1 MPPAP
6 PLAGARWAAGS
17 TSRRRASRFP
27 GSPQDYTVL
36 RAQPWAAPLIDRMTH
51 VRLWIDWT
59 FVQPRGDL
67 AIADPAN
74 PGLPYLASLDAQ
86 VDAAVADGL
95 QVILLPWRYPRWVN
109 HNAGATARSSPEW
122 RLPDEG
128 HGPYSHW
135 ARWVDALWDR
145 YAGRMAYFEVVN
157 EPNLQMWPQKDIA
170 ERVSFMM
177 ATVDG
182 IARAHDRAAVCLG
195 PSISDAESDRPWRI
209 TERRPFVETLLPA
222 LRRRG
227 FEGGDHW
234 VWAFHNYNDCELGGD
249 RVGDMRAQLA
259 GRWNGRRADDGGPL
273 VFATEGGIRLERR
286 GAPLRPRVR
295 AAADAPCRRG
305 CSPRRSAATSARRAS
320 GCSRSTPCRPTPTTT
335 AGCSSRTARCG
346 PRSPPT
352 SAPDVDEAQ
361 QPVADLHLVAV
372 VQRRLAARGGR

>member
-1 MPPAP
+1 VRLTRREALAGAGAAWLALHAGGASAMPPAP
-6 PLAGARWAAGS
+6 ALAERMGRGIDL
-17 TSRRRASRFP
+17 TPQGTRFP

-36 RAQPWAAPLIDRMTH
+36 RAQPWAAPLLDRMTH

-67 AIADPAN
+67 AIDDPAN

-86 VDAAVADGL
+86 VDAATADGL

-109 HNAGATARSSPEW
+109 HNAERDGTRSPEW

-128 HGPYSHW
+128 HGPFSHW

-145 YAGRMAYFEVVN
+145 YAGRIAYFEVIN

-234 VWAFHNYNDCELGGD
+234 IWAFHNYNDCELGGD
-249 RVGDMRAQLA
+249 RVGDMRAQIA

-273 VFATEGGIRLERR
+273 VYATEGGIRLSGVKRR
-286 GAPLRPRVR
+286 YGREYGPQRTRALQAEMLGEAVR
-295 AAADAPCRRG
+295 RYA
-305 CSPRRSAATSARRAS
+305 
-320 GCSRSTPCRPTPTTT
+320 
-335 AGCSSRTARCG
+335 
-346 PRSPPT
+346 RSPGVGLFTQYTVQADPDYDCGLLEPDGAMRPAFAAYI
-352 SAPDVDEAQ
+352 SA
-361 QPVADLHLVAV
+361 
-372 VQRRLAARGGR
+372 